1 MSIIIIIIL
10 NEIKQNDAFQDDQ
23 TFTNYSLCASHCC
36 SYFPVGF
43 LSTEDHHSRGNYGM
57 YDQLQALRFIQE
69 NIRYFGG
76 DPNQVTIAGVG
87 SGAASVGLHIVS
99 PMSKC
104 KFYC

>member
-1 MSIIIIIIL
+1 
-10 NEIKQNDAFQDDQ
+10 
-23 TFTNYSLCASHCC
+23 
-36 SYFPVGF
+36 
-43 LSTEDHHSRGNYGM
+43 M

-104 KFYC
+104 KFYF